1 MIHLRGCAKPAVLA
15 NVHHAVRRTPDMVKF
30 FVPEAVQEEEIRE
43 LYKCFSLCH
52 LSFGYFVPDPSQ
64 NVRAMGD
71 CRWNFT
77 PNRYIRPQNICQL
90 WGA

>member
-1 MIHLRGCAKPAVLA
+1 MLCF
-15 NVHHAVRRTPDMVKF
+15 RTPDMVKF
-30 FVPEAVQEEEIRE
+30 VVPEAVQREEIRR
-43 LYKCFSLCH
+43 LYKSFSIRY

-71 CRWNFT
+71 CRWNVNQIGLSDLRINQF
-77 PNRYIRPQNICQL
+77 